1 MARKEKGGFFM
12 EVEGRERVVLA
23 GCRGI
28 DTYAEDHVTMRTPF
42 GTVSVYGC
50 GLELGCM
57 TEDGVAVSGSLQ
69 RIELQ

>member
-12 EVEGRERVVLA
+12 EVEGRERLVLA

-28 DTYAEDHVTMRTPF
+28 DTYAEDHVTMRTSF
-42 GTVSVYGC
+42 GTVSVYGQ

-57 TEDGVAVSGSLQ
+57 TEEGIAVIGSLQ

>member
-42 GTVSVYGC
+42 GTVSVYGQ

-57 TEDGVAVSGSLQ
+57 TEEGVAVSGSLQ